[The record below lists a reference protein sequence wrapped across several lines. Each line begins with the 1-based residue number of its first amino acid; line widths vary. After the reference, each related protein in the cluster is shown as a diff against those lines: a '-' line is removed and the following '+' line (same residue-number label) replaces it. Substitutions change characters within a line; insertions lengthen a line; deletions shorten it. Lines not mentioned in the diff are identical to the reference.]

1 MTVTPLAPPGAA
13 SPFEADTPLRT
24 GDGSPGGFAGALL
37 SALADASGALD
48 RAASAETAFVSGH
61 GGLQEMV
68 LERAQAD
75 VVLAVATTAASRA
88 AQSLSAILNMQ
99 V

>member
-1 MTVTPLAPPGAA
+1 MTIGPIPPAATAVEPDLPVDISGGMSATP
-13 SPFEADTPLRT
+13 FADVLR
-24 GDGSPGGFAGALL
+24 
-37 SALADASGALD
+37 SALNDATGSFE
-48 RAASAETAFVSGH
+48 RAAVAESAFARGR
-61 GGLQEMV
+61 GGLQEVV

-88 AQSLSAILNMQ
+88 AQSLSAIFNLQ